1 MRNQIE
7 HSTFKEIF
15 RRFFEEIGDGEIEVY
30 NEFSLQHELGIYL
43 RKELF
48 QFGKLKVQF
57 EKNSLDVLGYE
68 KPFPQNELKN
78 RFGNKKIRKKE
89 IDIVIIEE
97 KSDSDKNLIASIELK
112 YPRNGQVPESMYSF
126 VKDLRFLEGLTKKGD
141 QNEKCFDIGYF
152 ICVVDDPLF
161 YEIKSKKNGIYK
173 YFRNED
179 YQVKIPEKT
188 IKPTG
193 KNQDDNYNIILD
205 KQYIDKWKSF
215 KSNNDKRKYLII
227 EVPEMN

>member
-1 MRNQIE
+1 MENFPFKK
-7 HSTFKEIF
+7 TFS
-15 RRFFEEIGDGEIEVY
+15 RFFEEIGDGEIEVY

-43 RKELF
+43 RKESLKY
-48 QFGKLKVQF
+48 GKYKVQF

-68 KPFPQNELKN
+68 KPFPQNELEK

-89 IDIVIIEE
+89 IDIVIVEE
-97 KSDSDKNLIASIELK
+97 KSDSDKNLIVSIELK

-141 QNEKCFDIGYF
+141 QNEKCFDKGYF

-161 YEIKSKKNGIYK
+161 YEIKYKKDGIYK

-179 YQVKIPEKT
+179 YGVIIPKT
-188 IKPTG
+188 TRKPTG
-193 KNQDDNYNIILD
+193 KNKTSSDFDLELD
-205 KQYIDKWKSF
+205 KEYNEKWEPIE
-215 KSNNDKRKYLII
+215 NERKYLII

>member
-1 MRNQIE
+1 MEN
-7 HSTFKEIF
+7 STITKIF
-15 RRFFEEIGDGEIEVY
+15 RSFFEEIGDGEIEVY

-43 RKELF
+43 RKELLKH
-48 QFGKLKVQF
+48 GKFKVQF

-97 KSDSDKNLIASIELK
+97 KSDSDKNLIVSIELK

-126 VKDLRFLEGLTKKGD
+126 VKDIKFLEGLTKKVD
-141 QNEKCFDIGYF
+141 QNKKCFDIGYF

-161 YEIKSKKNGIYK
+161 YEVKNKKDGIYK

-179 YQVKIPEKT
+179 FQVKIPKKT
-188 IKPTG
+188 HKPTG
-193 KNQDDNYNIILD
+193 KNEDNNYNIILD